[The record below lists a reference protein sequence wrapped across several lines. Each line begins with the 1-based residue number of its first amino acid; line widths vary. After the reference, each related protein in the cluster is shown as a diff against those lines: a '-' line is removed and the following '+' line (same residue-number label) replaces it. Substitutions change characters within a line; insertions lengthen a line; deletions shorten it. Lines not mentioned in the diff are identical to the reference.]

1 MTSSPFASRRR
12 AGVEQKCSFSNPAEG
27 SPMSLRLA
35 VVALLVLASGAVHAE
50 YDDESG
56 GGSAVVIQNRKFK
69 MAHEFTLQG
78 GTLPLDAFVKGI
90 TATGRYTLHFDDF
103 SAWEIAAGTYSF
115 NIDTGLKDQLINN
128 FGVQAEALP
137 TLLVLADT
145 NYVMK
150 PFYGK
155 LALFNRTLLYSELF
169 LLGGLTVSYWSDG
182 SFRPGPDFG
191 AGMRFFVAEWLSVRA
206 DIRHAV
212 IFNGIPF
219 VDEQATID
227 GALYLGLG
235 ASFNVGY

>member
-1 MTSSPFASRRR
+1 ML
-12 AGVEQKCSFSNPAEG
+12 
-27 SPMSLRLA
+27 LRCA
-35 VVALLVLASGAVHAE
+35 VVVNLALAAMPGRAQ

-69 MAHEFTLQG
+69 MAHEFTLEG
-78 GTLPLDAFVKGI
+78 GTLPLDAFVKGV

-103 SAWEIAAGTYSF
+103 HAWEIAAGTYSL
-115 NIDTGLKDQLINN
+115 NIDTGLKQQLIDN
-128 FGVQAEALP
+128 FSVQPEALP
-137 TLLVLADT
+137 AVQVVLDS

-169 LLGGLTVSYWSDG
+169 VLGGATVTYWSDG
-182 SFRPGPDFG
+182 SFRPGPDIG
-191 AGMRFFVAEWLSVRA
+191 AGIRFFVAEWFSVRA
-206 DIRHAV
+206 DIRHAL

-219 VDEQATID
+219 VDEQGTID
-227 GALYLGLG
+227 GILYLGLG

>member
-1 MTSSPFASRRR
+1 ML
-12 AGVEQKCSFSNPAEG
+12 
-27 SPMSLRLA
+27 LRCA
-35 VVALLVLASGAVHAE
+35 VVVILALTAMPGRAQ

-69 MAHEFTLQG
+69 MAHEFTLEG
-78 GTLPLDAFVKGI
+78 GTLPLDAFVKGV

-103 SAWEIAAGTYSF
+103 HAWEIAAGTYSL
-115 NIDTGLKDQLINN
+115 NIDTGLKQQLIDN
-128 FGVQAEALP
+128 FGVQPEALP
-137 TLLVLADT
+137 AVQVVIDS

-169 LLGGLTVSYWSDG
+169 LLGGATVTYWSDG
-182 SFRPGPDFG
+182 SFRPGPDIG
-191 AGMRFFVAEWLSVRA
+191 AGIRFFVAEWFSIRA
-206 DIRHAV
+206 DIRHAL

-219 VDEQATID
+219 VDEQGTVD
-227 GALYLGLG
+227 GILYLGLG

>member
-1 MTSSPFASRRR
+1 ML
-12 AGVEQKCSFSNPAEG
+12 
-27 SPMSLRLA
+27 LRCAIVVL
-35 VVALLVLASGAVHAE
+35 VALAATPGRAQ

-56 GGSAVVIQNRKFK
+56 GGSAVVIQNRRFK

-78 GTLPLDAFVKGI
+78 GTLPLDAFVKGV

-103 SAWEIAAGTYSF
+103 HAWEIAAGTYSL
-115 NIDTGLKDQLINN
+115 NIDTGLKQQLIDN
-128 FGVQAEALP
+128 FGVQPEALP
-137 TLLVLADT
+137 AVQAVIDT

-169 LLGGLTVSYWSDG
+169 LLAGVTVTYWSDG
-182 SFRPGPDFG
+182 TFRPGPDVG
-191 AGMRFFVAEWLSVRA
+191 AGLRFFVAEWFSLRA
-206 DIRHAV
+206 DIRHAL

-219 VDEQATID
+219 VDEQGTVD
-227 GALYLGLG
+227 GILYLGLG

>member
-1 MTSSPFASRRR
+1 ML
-12 AGVEQKCSFSNPAEG
+12 
-27 SPMSLRLA
+27 LRCA
-35 VVALLVLASGAVHAE
+35 VVVLFALAAMPGRAQ

-69 MAHEFTLQG
+69 MAHEFTLEG
-78 GTLPLDAFVKGI
+78 GTLPLDAFVKGV

-103 SAWEIAAGTYSF
+103 NAWEIAAGTYSL
-115 NIDTGLKDQLINN
+115 NIDTGLKQQLIDN
-128 FGVQAEALP
+128 FGVQPEALP
-137 TLLVLADT
+137 AVQVVIDS

-169 LLGGLTVSYWSDG
+169 LLGGATVTYWSDG
-182 SFRPGPDFG
+182 SFRPGPDIG
-191 AGMRFFVAEWLSVRA
+191 AGIRFFVAEWFSIRA
-206 DIRHAV
+206 DIRHAL

-219 VDEQATID
+219 VDEQGTID
-227 GALYLGLG
+227 GILYLGLG